1 MKKSWKSSII
11 GRWDDGRDVA
21 RDEKFCCF
29 PRKTAFLHHSFTKNK
44 QSWSFSMATTAFLS
58 REKRRKRVILTFPR
72 VGKAGFFRFLMILS
86 TEFAV
91 FSDFWW
97 FRPRNPQFFPFSDD
111 SVHGICSFQ
120 RFLMIPST
128 ESVVFSVFWWKR
140 WQVLAPDGHFCKK
153 RWQVLLPNAP
163 HSMNAWGMLPSSTS
177 ICNPLLI
184 YLLVINVST

>member
-72 VGKAGFFRFLMILS
+72 VGKAGFFRFLMILP

-91 FSDFWW
+91 FAVFWR
-97 FRPRNPQFFPFSDD
+97 FRPRNLQFSAISDD
-111 SVHGICSFQ
+111 SVHGICSFF
-120 RFLMIPST
+120 RFFARRGAPKHSFCCFSLVGVPRNA
-128 ESVVFSVFWWKR
+128 VFEW
-140 WQVLAPDGHFCKK
+140 FCLSPG
-153 RWQVLLPNAP
+153 WGNAE
-163 HSMNAWGMLPSSTS
+163 NG
-177 ICNPLLI
+177 
-184 YLLVINVST
+184 